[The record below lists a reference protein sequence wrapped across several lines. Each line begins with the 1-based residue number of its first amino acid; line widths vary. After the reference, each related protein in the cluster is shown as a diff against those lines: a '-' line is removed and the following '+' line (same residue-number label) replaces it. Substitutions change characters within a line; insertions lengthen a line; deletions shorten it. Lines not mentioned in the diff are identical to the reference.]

1 MRILI
6 TGGKGFIGT
15 RLVKALANVHSESD
29 SRIPLQH
36 NITTYDLVDG
46 QDIRNMHDLD
56 KAFEYAQ
63 PQTVI
68 HLAARTGVRR
78 SIDYPGEYITTNIE
92 GTWNVGAMCQ
102 KHGARLISFSTASVF
117 GNEPPPIPEYAEK
130 RPISLYGMTKLI
142 GEHIVDNLSIPT
154 VIVRPFNVYG
164 GNGRGDQVFFK
175 WINQLKTGRLA
186 TIYDTPESCR
196 GYTHVADLA
205 EIVAKLA
212 GMEWNWKDHQD
223 FNLGGS
229 EIITLDDLV
238 QIFRDNIADF
248 ALHSVRIPAPK
259 EDIVANYAC
268 IDKAREIIG
277 FNPPP
282 RFQEN
287 LISIIEKELIYA

>member
-142 GEHIVDNLSIPT
+142 GEHIVDN
-154 VIVRPFNVYG
+154 
-164 GNGRGDQVFFK
+164 
-175 WINQLKTGRLA
+175 
-186 TIYDTPESCR
+186 
-196 GYTHVADLA
+196 
-205 EIVAKLA
+205 
-212 GMEWNWKDHQD
+212 
-223 FNLGGS
+223 
-229 EIITLDDLV
+229 
-238 QIFRDNIADF
+238 
-248 ALHSVRIPAPK
+248 
-259 EDIVANYAC
+259 
-268 IDKAREIIG
+268 
-277 FNPPP
+277 
-282 RFQEN
+282 
-287 LISIIEKELIYA
+287 